1 MSNSTQEHNN
11 EKLSMDE
18 LQRISVEE
26 FKQSAK
32 LPITVILI
40 MSESNEQRRF
50 SISHRRCFSLEHI
63 CLCGI
68 TAQPPHKEKK
78 KQHSGHRIGELVLLS
93 DTHEAYA
100 SIKHKL

>member
-32 LPITVILI
+32 LRLRLFWI
-40 MSESNEQRRF
+40 MSE
-50 SISHRRCFSLEHI
+50 
-63 CLCGI
+63 
-68 TAQPPHKEKK
+68 
-78 KQHSGHRIGELVLLS
+78 V
-93 DTHEAYA
+93 
-100 SIKHKL
+100 